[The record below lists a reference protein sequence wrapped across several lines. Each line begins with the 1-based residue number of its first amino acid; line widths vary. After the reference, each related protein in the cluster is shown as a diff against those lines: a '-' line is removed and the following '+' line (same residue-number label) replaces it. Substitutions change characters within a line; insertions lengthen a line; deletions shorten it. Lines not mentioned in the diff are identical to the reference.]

1 MNIPPYTIK
10 EGANAEQIQ
19 IFSEICGVFLNDLS
33 FVICHHFGFNF
44 GLMIQ
49 GSFNLFEYENHNVN
63 QDHSHVKHS
72 RFSNF

>member
-33 FVICHHFGFNF
+33 FVIFDH
-44 GLMIQ
+44 L
-49 GSFNLFEYENHNVN
+49 GSILG
-63 QDHSHVKHS
+63 
-72 RFSNF
+72 

>member
-1 MNIPPYTIK
+1 MLNIIYENTSIHNK
-10 EGANAEQIQ
+10 RGSKC
-19 IFSEICGVFLNDLS
+19 FSEICGVFLNDLS

-63 QDHSHVKHS
+63 KNSHVKHS
-72 RFSNF
+72 LIFNT